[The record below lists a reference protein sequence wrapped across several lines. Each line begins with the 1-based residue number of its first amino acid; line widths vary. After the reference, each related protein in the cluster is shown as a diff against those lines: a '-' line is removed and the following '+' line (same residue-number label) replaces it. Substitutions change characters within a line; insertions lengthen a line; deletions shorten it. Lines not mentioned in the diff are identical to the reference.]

1 MSHIGDIY
9 MKIEE
14 SVRDTRSLGS
24 RRYLQALVNTDRNYL
39 NRLMLK
45 KSASLG
51 TWRDPVWVSP
61 LSADNNREY
70 WDYDFLK
77 SIGQD
82 GLRKKLREFW
92 PTGGPHWDALATVER
107 KNGERGVILVEAKAN
122 IQELGGPSYACGAEN
137 TSRNI
142 IENSLL
148 TVKNALGV
156 EPDADWLGD
165 YYQHANR
172 FAYLYFLHI
181 ICKVPTWLVY
191 ICFIG
196 KGKTIVPSSE
206 EDWIASLAN
215 VQSALGIP
223 KVHRLSSRIFYI
235 FPEID
240 HNK

>member
-1 MSHIGDIY
+1 MSHIGNIN
-9 MKIEE
+9 MKREE

-39 NRLMLK
+39 NHLMLK
-45 KSASLG
+45 KSASLR
-51 TWRDPVWVSP
+51 TWRNPIWVSP

-77 SIGQD
+77 SINQA

-92 PTGGPHWDALATVER
+92 PGGGPHWDALATVER

-122 IQELGGPSYACGAEN
+122 TPELGGPNYACGAEN
-137 TSRNI
+137 TSRNK

-148 TVKNALGV
+148 IVKKALGV
-156 EPDADWLGD
+156 EPDTDWLGD

-172 FAYLYFLHI
+172 LAHLYFLHI
-181 ICKVPTWLVY
+181 TCKVPTWLVY

-196 KGKTIVPSSE
+196 KGKTIVPSTE
-206 EDWIASLAN
+206 KDWVASLAN
-215 VQSALGIP
+215 VQAALGMP
-223 KVHRLSSRIFYI
+223 KSHRLSSRILHI
-235 FPEID
+235 FPDID
-240 HNK
+240 FIK